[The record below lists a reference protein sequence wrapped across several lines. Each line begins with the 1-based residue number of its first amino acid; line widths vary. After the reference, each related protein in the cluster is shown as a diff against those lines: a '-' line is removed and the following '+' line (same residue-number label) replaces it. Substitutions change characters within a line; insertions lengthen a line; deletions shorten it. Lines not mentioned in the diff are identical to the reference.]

1 MLDDASDREVLEAEE
16 ARCKATREGDLV
28 ALHALLHENYTH
40 VTGSG
45 SVMNRKQYID
55 WVQATPRRHER
66 HDLQVKC
73 YGDTAVIVG
82 GLTNHLSEAGG
93 GTRVIEALVT
103 QVAHRERGVWR
114 FVAFQITP
122 RRENKASH

>member
-1 MLDDASDREVLEAEE
+1 MPNDALDREVLEAEE
-16 ARCKATREGDLV
+16 TRCKATREGDLD
-28 ALHALLHENYTH
+28 ALKRILHEDYSH

-45 SVMNRKQYID
+45 SVMNREQYID
-55 WVQATPRRHER
+55 WVKATPRRHER
-66 HDLQVKC
+66 HGLQVKR

-93 GTRVIEALVT
+93 STRVIEALVT
-103 QVAHRERGVWR
+103 QVAHCEQGVWR

-122 RRENKASH
+122 KR

>member
-1 MLDDASDREVLEAEE
+1 MLDDALDHEVLEAEE
-16 ARCKATREGDLV
+16 ARCKATRDGDLA
-28 ALHALLHENYTH
+28 ALHALLHENYSH

-45 SVMNRKQYID
+45 SVMNRQQYID
-55 WVQATPRRHER
+55 WVKATPRRHER
-66 HDLQVKC
+66 HGLRVQR

-103 QVAHRERGVWR
+103 QVACREQGVWR

-122 RRENKASH
+122 RRESKTSH